1 MSLENLDLIQHI
13 VVHANCPDGMAS
25 AMILLD
31 ALPGR
36 KVSFVQVG
44 KAIEELPAEPGM
56 LFCDICPP
64 AARAQEFVD
73 LHSIVLD
80 HHRANKDTVAL
91 FGERGFFADET
102 MQPGISGA
110 MLAFRYVW
118 LNVYPIPPSAAPDP
132 TKALWERFVRI
143 EQFARLAGVRDTWQ
157 QQSPFWK
164 AACDQASRLMFLTP
178 SYLLGRRLVEILR
191 DWTSA
196 PDVVGS
202 MDEAIEVGR
211 RAKIEDAIKNH
222 FLFVTDAGLRV
233 AVVPSTSVTSDVSDA
248 MHDVDVVAGFKSIV
262 EDRTDG
268 RVHAPKRVARL
279 VWSLRSRGKFDC
291 CTFAKALGGGGHTK
305 AAGFSCDHADPYAM
319 IIGVFRT
326 YEEENRSR

>member
-64 AARAQEFVD
+64 ASRAQEFVD

-91 FGERGFFADET
+91 FGERGFFADEA
-102 MQPGISGA
+102 MQPGVSGA
-110 MLAFRYVW
+110 MLAYQHVW
-118 LNVYPIPPSAAPDP
+118 
-132 TKALWERFVRI
+132 TRI
-143 EQFARLAGVRDTWQ
+143 CIFGNRNRADRVSRFARLAGVRDTWQ
-157 QQSPFWK
+157 RASPDWQ

-178 SYLLGRRLVEILR
+178 NYLLGRPLNEILR
-191 DWTSA
+191 DWETA
-196 PDVVGS
+196 PKVVGS

-233 AVVPSTSVTSDVSDA
+233 AVVPLTSVTSDVIDA

-268 RVHAPKRVARL
+268 RVYAPKRVARL

-291 CTFAKALGGGGHTK
+291 CAFTKALGGGGHTK

-319 IIGVFRT
+319 IIRAFRN